1 MQSIFWFGYYVNVC
15 NFIIIIIITIIIII
29 FLFLCHNVIFLL
41 FYEILSHII
50 LYRNG

>member
-15 NFIIIIIITIIIII
+15 NFIIIIIITIIII
-29 FLFLCHNVIFLL
+29 FLFVCHNVIFLL

-50 LYRNG
+50 FYCNV